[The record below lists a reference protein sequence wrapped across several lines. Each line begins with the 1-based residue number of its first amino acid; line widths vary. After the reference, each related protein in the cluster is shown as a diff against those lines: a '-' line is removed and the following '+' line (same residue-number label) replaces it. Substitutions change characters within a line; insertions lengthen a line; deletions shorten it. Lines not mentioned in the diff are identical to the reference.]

1 VESLISQIVV
11 MTGIDAATVQLVL
24 AGLLDLAG
32 QSLGAD
38 DAAALFGAIPGAS
51 DLVGTNLLGGSGA
64 SLSALLGKPVDGSV
78 ALLDL
83 ARDSGLSPDQVASIA
98 DQLLG
103 YVEQTAGGEA
113 ADRLYGALPGL
124 ALLG

>member
-1 VESLISQIVV
+1 VEDLIAQIVV

-24 AGLLDLAG
+24 AGLLDLAS
-32 QSLGAD
+32 QSLGAE
-38 DAAALFGAIPGAS
+38 DAAALLGAIPGAS
-51 DLVGTNLLGGSGA
+51 DLIGHSLLGGSGA
-64 SLSALLGKPVDGSV
+64 SLGALLGTPVDGSA

-83 ARDSGLSPDQVASIA
+83 VRDSGLSPDQVASIA

-124 ALLG
+124 SVLG